1 MEKKKHGYKYKKV
14 KTALGTLYTLM
25 HYIILLLLWLQWDMV
40 NKKKNT
46 NFDILNMFFFVYI
59 GDISPTTYTEK
70 ILGILI
76 TIMSCCVFAYAVN
89 TIDVIV
95 REN

>member
-1 MEKKKHGYKYKKV
+1 MVTVGY
-14 KTALGTLYTLM
+14 
-25 HYIILLLLWLQWDMV
+25 
-40 NKKKNT
+40 
-46 NFDILNMFFFVYI
+46 

-95 REN
+95 RENQMKT